1 MAKIKTTYAC
11 NECGSVFPR
20 WMGQCTGCNA
30 WNTIEEQQPVGTLT
44 HKSSSKAKAANVVS
58 LQTESQPEKRLDTG
72 MSELNRVL
80 GGGLVEGSAVLIGGD
95 PGIGKSTILLQ
106 TASNLALKEQKVLYI
121 SGEESAYQIQMRAKR
136 LGVQNA
142 PISLSNA
149 LTLEVI
155 LATMREERPDV
166 VIIDSIQTVYS
177 ETSDSAPGTVS
188 QVRIAAH
195 ELIQAA
201 KNSGCIIIFVGH
213 VTKDGNIA
221 GPRILEHMVDSVMY
235 FEGDRGNSFRLLR
248 SFKNRFGSTGE
259 IGVFDMRET
268 GLQEVPNPSAIFL
281 EERPE
286 NAPGS
291 AVLPAMNGT
300 RPILVE
306 IQALVSSSNLA
317 QPRRTTLGVDPA
329 RVAMIAAV
337 LDKHGG
343 FSFSDHDIFLN
354 VTGGIK
360 VNEPAA
366 DLAIA
371 AALVSSLMN
380 KPINQHKL
388 IFGEIGLSGE
398 VRNVNYNEQRLK
410 EAEKLGFLSVITP
423 HSKKK
428 KEFKTT
434 LKLTGLKTVGHIGSA
449 IFE

>member
-1 MAKIKTTYAC
+1 MAKIKSIYAC
-11 NECGSVFPR
+11 NACGSTYPR
-20 WMGQCTGCNA
+20 WMGQCTDCDE
-30 WNTIEEQQPVGTLT
+30 WNTIEEQQLTGTIT
-44 HKSSSKAKAANVVS
+44 KQSGKAKAAKITS
-58 LQTESQPEKRLDTG
+58 LQTTSAPEKRTDTG
-72 MSELNRVL
+72 ISEFNRVL
-80 GGGLVEGSAVLIGGD
+80 GGGLVDGSAILIGGD

-106 TASNLALKEQKVLYI
+106 AAANLTKIGKEVLYI

-136 LGVQNA
+136 LGVENA
-142 PISLSNA
+142 PISLSSA

-155 LATMREERPDV
+155 LATIAQEKPDI

-177 ETSDSAPGTVS
+177 ESSDSVPGSVS

-195 ELIQAA
+195 ELIQTA
-201 KNSGCIIIFVGH
+201 KRSGCIIIFVGH

-259 IGVFDMRET
+259 IGVFEMSET
-268 GLQEVPNPSAIFL
+268 GLKEVPNPSATFL
-281 EERPE
+281 AERPE

-291 AVLPAMNGT
+291 AVLPAMSGT

-306 IQALVSSSNLA
+306 IQALVSATNQA
-317 QPRRTTLGVDPA
+317 QPRRTTLGVDHA

-354 VTGGIK
+354 VTGGMKI
-360 VNEPAA
+360 NEPAA

-380 KPINQHKL
+380 KPINQSKL

-398 VRNVNYNEQRLK
+398 VRNVNYAEQRMK
-410 EAEKLGFLSVITP
+410 EAEKLGFSSVITP
-423 HSKKK
+423 PIKNEKTSSKL
-428 KEFKTT
+428 EVTH
-434 LKLTGLKTVGHIGSA
+434 LRRVSNLGST